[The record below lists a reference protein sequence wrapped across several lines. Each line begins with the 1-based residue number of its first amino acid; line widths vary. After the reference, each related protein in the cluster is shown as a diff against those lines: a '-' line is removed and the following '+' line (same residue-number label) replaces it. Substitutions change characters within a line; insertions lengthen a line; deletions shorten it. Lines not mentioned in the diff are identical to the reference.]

1 MLASTTI
8 AKKKQDKCTALA
20 LSGGGNN
27 GSWEVGVFWGM
38 VNYGDAEDFK
48 FDVMT
53 GVSAGAINTGV
64 MSGWEIGT
72 EKELADWGSDLWNTS
87 SRHPIRKIRKRLSAR
102 SSIGFTQGKS
112 TS

>member
-1 MLASTTI
+1 MKLPNFAFGAVLASTAF
-8 AKKKQDKCTALA
+8 AKKKQENCKALA

-38 VNYGDAEDFK
+38 VNYGDADDFK

-64 MSGWEIGT
+64 MAGWEIGR
-72 EKELADWGSDLWNTS
+72 EKELADWGSDLWNNLS
-87 SRHPIRKIRKRLSAR
+87 SSDIY
-102 SSIGFTQGKS
+102 
-112 TS
+112 